1 LLTGFPGAPATPFLW
16 RSIKELPE
24 RGRIGIFNRSYYQET
39 LAVRVHPEFLAGQKL
54 PKECVTKQIWDE
66 RFEDIRSFELYLTR
80 NGTIVLKFFLH
91 VSRDEQKKRFLER
104 IELPENNWKFS
115 ATDAKSRA
123 FWDDYMQ
130 AYEKTIQ
137 ETATDDSPWYVV
149 PADNKLFTRVIVAS
163 AIIDALHSL
172 NPQYP
177 EVSPAQ
183 KQELAQARKILL
195 AQK

>member
-1 LLTGFPGAPATPFLW
+1 MLTGFPGAPATPFLW

-149 PADNKLFTRVIVAS
+149 PADNKWFTRVIVAS